1 VPSEIDVAIV
11 GSGPYALSVAAHL
24 RALGVDF
31 RIFGPPMKFW
41 RDMPRGINLKSF
53 AYATNIYVPQRGNTF
68 PDWCR
73 ARGLEDFEPCTMHSF
88 ASYGMWMQ
96 EHFVP
101 SLERVLVR
109 RVAVDA
115 GGRFD
120 VVLANEERLRARRV
134 VFATGLSHLA
144 SMPDVLR
151 GLPRELASHT
161 FDHTN
166 YAPFRGKDVAV
177 VGAGASAIEAGALVV
192 EHGGRAQILVRE
204 ERIVIHDRLDP
215 DRSLYQRLRKPMSVI
230 GPGKKNR
237 IIQEVPLLLHFV
249 PEKRRVRFVKRYL
262 GPAAPWWIHDRFE
275 GKVPVHV
282 RTTVVAAEKV
292 GHRVK
297 LTLREEGKGER
308 VIEVDH
314 VIAGTGFVS
323 DLDRL
328 PYLDE
333 SLRRQIGRIESAPR
347 LSVNFQSSVPGAY
360 FVGPI
365 AAFSFGPLFRFVCGA
380 EYAAPALGRHLAG
393 PTRAVSRTIGRWTS
407 RAADEL
413 VAAASA
419 PPAVPYSPDS
429 FGSGPVS
436 VNGAPDSSAALS
448 SRAPS
453 ALGGGFP

>member
-1 VPSEIDVAIV
+1 
-11 GSGPYALSVAAHL
+11 
-24 RALGVDF
+24 
-31 RIFGPPMKFW
+31 
-41 RDMPRGINLKSF
+41 
-53 AYATNIYVPQRGNTF
+53 
-68 PDWCR
+68 
-73 ARGLEDFEPCTMHSF
+73 
-88 ASYGMWMQ
+88 MQ

-101 SLERVLVR
+101 SLEPVLVS
-109 RVAVDA
+109 RVAVDGA
-115 GGRFD
+115 GRFD
-120 VVLANEERLRARRV
+120 VVLANDERLRARRV

-144 SMPDVLR
+144 SMPDALR

-161 FDHTN
+161 VDHTN

-177 VGAGASAIEAGALVV
+177 IGAGASAIEAGALVV

-204 ERIVIHDRLDP
+204 ERIIIHDRLDP
-215 DRSLYQRLRKPMSVI
+215 NRSLYQRLRKPMSVI

-237 IIQEVPLLLHFV
+237 IIQELPLLLHFV

-262 GPAAPWWIHDRFE
+262 GPAAPWWINDRFQ
-275 GKVPVHV
+275 GKVPVLL
-282 RTTVVAAEKV
+282 RTTVVAAERV
-292 GHRVK
+292 GNRVK

-333 SLRRQIGRIESAPR
+333 SLRRQIGRIERAPR

-360 FVGPI
+360 FLGAI

-380 EYAAPALGRHLAG
+380 EYAAPALARHLAG
-393 PTRAVSRTIGRWTS
+393 PARTVSRAFLRWTS
-407 RAADEL
+407 RTGDEL
-413 VAAASA
+413 VASASA
-419 PPAVPYSPDS
+419 PPSAPYSPDA
-429 FGSGPVS
+429 FGGSPAS
-436 VNGAPDSSAALS
+436 VNGAADAAAIS